1 MSHPVGTHI
10 SKEQD
15 HELNYW
21 LKTNNFGQTEDN
33 RNKLK
38 TWIDN
43 AKAYH
48 GKTASQHLTHDE
60 LNEYYQEKN
69 KK

>member
-21 LKTNNFGQTEDN
+21 LEKNGFEKSEVNRTE
-33 RNKLK
+33 LK
-38 TWIDN
+38 DIIDD
-43 AKAYH
+43 AKAFH
-48 GKTASQHLTHDE
+48 GKGSSQHLTHDE
-60 LNEYYQEKN
+60 LNKYYATIK
-69 KK
+69 